1 MNKGQFI
8 GRLPQSLGSALI
20 PMGHNGSRSLCPG
33 SLMSSV
39 PRWLTALCVR
49 YFLPAAGNR
58 NGTSINNVGTNG
70 NYWSTTSQSA
80 TNAYNVNF
88 NASNFNSQNNNNRY
102 NGFSVRL
109 ASAVELTLVS
119 ILPAAGR
126 RDGTS
131 FNNVGTNG
139 NYWSTTSYNATNA
152 YNVNFN
158 ADNFNSQNNWDRFRG
173 FSVRLASAAALTL
186 VWFLPAAGNRN
197 GTSINN
203 VGSEGNYW
211 STTSQSATNAY
222 NVNFNASNFNSQN
235 SNNRYI
241 GRSVRLAFA
250 AALTLEQICS
260 EKSFRRAFP
269 LPEGLL

>member
-88 NASNFNSQNNNNRY
+88 NASNFNSQN
-102 NGFSVRL
+102 
-109 ASAVELTLVS
+109 
-119 ILPAAGR
+119 
-126 RDGTS
+126 
-131 FNNVGTNG
+131 
-139 NYWSTTSYNATNA
+139 
-152 YNVNFN
+152 
-158 ADNFNSQNNWDRFRG
+158 
-173 FSVRLASAAALTL
+173 
-186 VWFLPAAGNRN
+186 
-197 GTSINN
+197 
-203 VGSEGNYW
+203 
-211 STTSQSATNAY
+211 
-222 NVNFNASNFNSQN
+222 

>member
-1 MNKGQFI
+1 MTMNKGQFI

-20 PMGHNGSRSLCPG
+20 SMGHNGSRSLCPG
-33 SLMSSV
+33 SLMSSA

-58 NGTSINNVGTNG
+58 NGTSINNVGSNG
-70 NYWSTTSQSA
+70 NYWSTTSQS
-80 TNAYNVNF
+80 
-88 NASNFNSQNNNNRY
+88 
-102 NGFSVRL
+102 
-109 ASAVELTLVS
+109 
-119 ILPAAGR
+119 
-126 RDGTS
+126 
-131 FNNVGTNG
+131 
-139 NYWSTTSYNATNA
+139 ATNA

-211 STTSQSATNAY
+211 STTSSSETNAY